1 MSTRACTR
9 RLHTARCA
17 REALEVRAIPP
28 IVLVVFRHLLGGHA
42 CASARLEPQKRCPIS
57 LRAGVGLRC
66 GCRLTTARAVTA
78 SAKGSKK
85 EKKEEPSDE
94 RVRVVVRIRPPIRK
108 DEMYGEGSEALQV
121 DKERNLLF
129 LLQKEGQGVTEKTKQ
144 FVFDRVLWKDSE
156 QVTAEAHHGL

>member
-1 MSTRACTR
+1 M
-9 RLHTARCA
+9 RLGPLRG
-17 REALEVRAIPP
+17 PK
-28 IVLVVFRHLLGGHA
+28 
-42 CASARLEPQKRCPIS
+42 KRCPIS
-57 LRAGVGLRC
+57 LRAGVGLLC

-156 QVTAEAHHGL
+156 QVTADAHHGL

>member
-1 MSTRACTR
+1 M
-9 RLHTARCA
+9 
-17 REALEVRAIPP
+17 
-28 IVLVVFRHLLGGHA
+28 
-42 CASARLEPQKRCPIS
+42 
-57 LRAGVGLRC
+57 
-66 GCRLTTARAVTA
+66 TA

-156 QVTAEAHHGL
+156 QVRVRARARARVRARVRVRVRVRARVRVSPAPRAAAALSRRSSARARWGRPALGLG

>member
-1 MSTRACTR
+1 M
-9 RLHTARCA
+9 
-17 REALEVRAIPP
+17 
-28 IVLVVFRHLLGGHA
+28 
-42 CASARLEPQKRCPIS
+42 
-57 LRAGVGLRC
+57 
-66 GCRLTTARAVTA
+66 RAVAA

-156 QVTAEAHHGL
+156 QVAADPDPSPNLDPSPDPGLSPALVLSIT

>member
-1 MSTRACTR
+1 M
-9 RLHTARCA
+9 
-17 REALEVRAIPP
+17 
-28 IVLVVFRHLLGGHA
+28 
-42 CASARLEPQKRCPIS
+42 
-57 LRAGVGLRC
+57 
-66 GCRLTTARAVTA
+66 TA

-156 QVTAEAHHGL
+156 QVRVRARARARVRARVRVRVRVRARVTLTLFDRCGRTRSRSGLGWEWGWGWGSGSDSG

>member
-1 MSTRACTR
+1 MFCAL
-9 RLHTARCA
+9 RLGV
-17 REALEVRAIPP
+17 REIAP
-28 IVLVVFRHLLGGHA
+28 VFWLFSPFTGRHA
-42 CASARLEPQKRCPIS
+42 CAPCP
-57 LRAGVGLRC
+57 LRRPEALPYLPPRGPRASVWVP
-66 GCRLTTARAVTA
+66 LTTVRALTA

-129 LLQKEGQGVTEKTKQ
+129 LLQKEGQGVNEKTKQ

-156 QVTAEAHHGL
+156 QVTADAHHGP

>member
-1 MSTRACTR
+1 M
-9 RLHTARCA
+9 
-17 REALEVRAIPP
+17 
-28 IVLVVFRHLLGGHA
+28 
-42 CASARLEPQKRCPIS
+42 
-57 LRAGVGLRC
+57 
-66 GCRLTTARAVTA
+66 TA

-156 QVTAEAHHGL
+156 QVRVGSGVGVGVGVRVRGGLGLSAGGPHPDTRSARGWL

>member
-1 MSTRACTR
+1 M
-9 RLHTARCA
+9 
-17 REALEVRAIPP
+17 
-28 IVLVVFRHLLGGHA
+28 
-42 CASARLEPQKRCPIS
+42 
-57 LRAGVGLRC
+57 
-66 GCRLTTARAVTA
+66 TA

-156 QVTAEAHHGL
+156 QVRVRVRARARARARAKARARVRVRVRAKAKVRVRVRVSRAAP

>member
-1 MSTRACTR
+1 M
-9 RLHTARCA
+9 
-17 REALEVRAIPP
+17 
-28 IVLVVFRHLLGGHA
+28 
-42 CASARLEPQKRCPIS
+42 
-57 LRAGVGLRC
+57 
-66 GCRLTTARAVTA
+66 TA

-156 QVTAEAHHGL
+156 QVRASARARVRVRGRVRVGVRVRDEKTRIGLG

>member
-1 MSTRACTR
+1 M
-9 RLHTARCA
+9 
-17 REALEVRAIPP
+17 
-28 IVLVVFRHLLGGHA
+28 
-42 CASARLEPQKRCPIS
+42 
-57 LRAGVGLRC
+57 
-66 GCRLTTARAVTA
+66 TA

-156 QVTAEAHHGL
+156 QVRVRARARARARAKARARVRVRVRVTLTLFDRCGRTRSRLGLGVGLGFGVRVRVRGRLHRAGH

>member
-1 MSTRACTR
+1 M
-9 RLHTARCA
+9 
-17 REALEVRAIPP
+17 
-28 IVLVVFRHLLGGHA
+28 
-42 CASARLEPQKRCPIS
+42 
-57 LRAGVGLRC
+57 
-66 GCRLTTARAVTA
+66 TA

-156 QVTAEAHHGL
+156 QVRVRARARARARARVRVRVRVRVALTLFDRCGRTRSRSGLGWEWGWGWGSGSDSG

>member
-1 MSTRACTR
+1 M
-9 RLHTARCA
+9 
-17 REALEVRAIPP
+17 
-28 IVLVVFRHLLGGHA
+28 
-42 CASARLEPQKRCPIS
+42 
-57 LRAGVGLRC
+57 
-66 GCRLTTARAVTA
+66 RAVAA